1 MQKERHIGSD
11 TASDVIERRVGA
23 VDIPQF
29 GQGNDDRGGI
39 RRGTSQA
46 GAQRDT
52 LFDRH
57 AHVGIAAVMLG
68 HSDCRPISRIL
79 LHGKIGCRNRL
90 DGQRLRRRDR
100 HGIDKTDGCHQGIDP
115 VIAAG
120 VALGMNSQIEVNLC
134 RRGKDEGPIGHR

>member
-1 MQKERHIGSD
+1 MQKER
-11 TASDVIERRVGA
+11 DVSANATRNLVQRRIGA
-23 VDIPQF
+23 VDTPQLD
-29 GQGNDDRGGI
+29 QGDNDRSGI

-57 AHVGIAAVMLG
+57 AHVGIATVMLG
-68 HSDCRPISRIL
+68 HSDCRPISRIF

-100 HGIDKTDGCHQGIDP
+100 HGIGKTDGCH
-115 VIAAG
+115 
-120 VALGMNSQIEVNLC
+120 
-134 RRGKDEGPIGHR
+134 